1 MVRVSA
7 GTGAAR
13 KVRRSGRAARPT
25 SPCAILLDVV
35 STSPPAP
42 DFGTPLSPPRDGR
55 KRLLVVALLLA
66 VSAAMVWGTWAAIDD
81 LRPKAMTAQITVSGD
96 ALSIVNTSGFAWTDA
111 VFTINGT
118 FHASAPQRTEHG
130 AALAVRLDGFV
141 DDRGQPFP
149 AGDTVREVTA
159 VATRHSALGRV
170 NGARPTSGRF
180 PLP

>member
-1 MVRVSA
+1 MLV
-7 GTGAAR
+7 
-13 KVRRSGRAARPT
+13 
-25 SPCAILLDVV
+25 L
-35 STSPPAP
+35 
-42 DFGTPLSPPRDGR
+42 
-55 KRLLVVALLLA
+55 LLV

-81 LRPKAMTAQITVSGD
+81 LRPKAMTAQVTASGG

-118 FHASAPQRTEHG
+118 YSTRVPQRTEHG
-130 AALAVRLDGFV
+130 AALVVRLDSFV
-141 DDRGQPFP
+141 DDHGQPFP
-149 AGDTVREVTA
+149 AGDAVRELTA